1 MVKGYFIV
9 LLWNQVWVVTAR
21 RRTHKPINARCHTGY
36 TVPATGHRCC
46 SLWLGPFPCSSWKR
60 CGNVSSAKSILCGFS
75 FSLTL
80 CDELTYSMLLFD
92 WWNQGLMMY
101 SAEGRL
107 LGRWWWLGLCF
118 LSRLSG
124 GIPWS
129 IQRVQELRQIIKGW
143 RRNGKSLRIH

>member
-21 RRTHKPINARCHTGY
+21 RRTHKPINARCHTEY

-80 CDELTYSMLLFD
+80 CNVQHVVVWLVEPRTHDVLSCREAFGQVMVTWSLLPFQTLRGYPLKYTEFKSWDRSSRDGDEM
-92 WWNQGLMMY
+92 
-101 SAEGRL
+101 
-107 LGRWWWLGLCF
+107 
-118 LSRLSG
+118 
-124 GIPWS
+124 
-129 IQRVQELRQIIKGW
+129 
-143 RRNGKSLRIH
+143 GKVSEYTK